1 MQVVGQPC
9 TAMDNLPTLRRN
21 CTATY
26 CFGIIRHVLGAPAG
40 DAPAHQREGDQLGR
54 HEARDHPGPGR
65 LRLRCAQQQ
74 QQQQQQPCACPPLIK
89 QEGHVV
95 EEGQPRAQEAGLGL
109 KRAGRGLNI
118 ETSEPPGL
126 ERGEVG
132 PKLEI
137 VDGAPLVCRTCN
149 RVSRRWKAL
158 RKP

>member
-9 TAMDNLPTLRRN
+9 AAMDNLPSLRRN

-74 QQQQQQPCACPPLIK
+74 QQQQQQQPCACPAHQTGGPT
-89 QEGHVV
+89 
-95 EEGQPRAQEAGLGL
+95 
-109 KRAGRGLNI
+109 GRGRS
-118 ETSEPPGL
+118 TKGT
-126 ERGEVG
+126 RG
-132 PKLEI
+132 
-137 VDGAPLVCRTCN
+137 RT
-149 RVSRRWKAL
+149 RSGTGRARFKH
-158 RKP
+158 

>member
-1 MQVVGQPC
+1 MHQPINERVTNLVATRQETTQVQAASASVVLNNNNNNNN
-9 TAMDNLPTLRRN
+9 NLAL
-21 CTATY
+21 A
-26 CFGIIRHVLGAPAG
+26 
-40 DAPAHQREGDQLGR
+40 
-54 HEARDHPGPGR
+54 
-65 LRLRCAQQQ
+65 
-74 QQQQQQPCACPPLIK
+74 PPLIK

-109 KRAGRGLNI
+109 ERGAGRGLNI

-137 VDGAPLVCRTCN
+137 ADGAPLVCRTCN

>member
-1 MQVVGQPC
+1 MHQPINERVTNLVATRQETTQAQAASVVLNNNNNNNNN
-9 TAMDNLPTLRRN
+9 NLAL
-21 CTATY
+21 A
-26 CFGIIRHVLGAPAG
+26 
-40 DAPAHQREGDQLGR
+40 
-54 HEARDHPGPGR
+54 
-65 LRLRCAQQQ
+65 
-74 QQQQQQPCACPPLIK
+74 PLIK
-89 QEGHVV
+89 QEGQLV

-109 KRAGRGLNI
+109 EQAGRDLNI

-137 VDGAPLVCRTCN
+137 ADGAPLVCRTCN